1 MSGEFGWIIINGAY
15 AHRAIELTIEAME
28 QDSEY
33 PLTAKFIE
41 FMDKVQMI
49 ARDVAYVEAGDNS
62 YNELDLYAVDEAIKA
77 LQAYRVGLVETLDKL
92 RVT

>member
-1 MSGEFGWIIINGAY
+1 MSGEFGWICINGAY
-15 AHRAIELTIEAME
+15 AHRAIELLTEAME

-41 FMDKVQMI
+41 VMDAIQVI
-49 ARDVAYVEAGDNS
+49 AHDVAYVEAGDS
-62 YNELDLYAVDEAIKA
+62 GYNELDLLNVDKAIKA
-77 LQAYRVGLVETLDKL
+77 LQDYRAGLVTTLDKL